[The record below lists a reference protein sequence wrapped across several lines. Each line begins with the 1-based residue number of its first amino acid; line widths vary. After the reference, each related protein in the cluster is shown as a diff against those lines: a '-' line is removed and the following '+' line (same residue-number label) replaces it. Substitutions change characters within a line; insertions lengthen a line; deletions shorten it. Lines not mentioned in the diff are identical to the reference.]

1 LQQAL
6 LACLADFA
14 EKNLPR
20 VAFVGFWVHK
30 DEPIQ

>member
-30 DEPIQ
+30 DEPIP